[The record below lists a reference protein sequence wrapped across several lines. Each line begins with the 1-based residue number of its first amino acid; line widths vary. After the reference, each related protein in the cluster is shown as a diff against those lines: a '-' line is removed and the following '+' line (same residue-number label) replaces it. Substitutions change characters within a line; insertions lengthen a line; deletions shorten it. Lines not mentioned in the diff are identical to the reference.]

1 MGGHA
6 WLLLLLALLGS
17 CRSAPS
23 QRTVL
28 LLTLREETS
37 LSQCIDGLMQ
47 QLDAEGWREGVNLR
61 LERIDCGGERE
72 RAATLLSARLAACKA
87 GQPAPDCVVSFTTP
101 MAQAALDGTQSPV
114 LISYCFDAPRA
125 AADHPR
131 TRWSGLSMLP
141 PVDPAVDLAR
151 ELGLGRVGVVWNP
164 AEAHSARQVER
175 FRERAAPMGIEL
187 IEAHATGSADLEFA
201 LARLEASGIDGVWK
215 LGDLTLAPIRESL
228 IRTLSA
234 RGLPVIGDHH
244 DQLAMGAR
252 AVVSLDFAAV
262 GRVSGAQLARLLNG
276 EPLPAIAVERV
287 ESHRVQRR

>member
-1 MGGHA
+1 MGGYA

-23 QRTVL
+23 ERTVL

-61 LERIDCGGERE
+61 IERLDGEGDRQ
-72 RAATLLSARLAACKA
+72 RAAERLSARLARSP
-87 GQPAPDCVVSFTTP
+87 GPVCVVSFTTP
-101 MAQAALDGTQSPV
+101 MAQAALDHAQLPV
-114 LISYCFDAPRA
+114 LISYCFDAERA
-125 AADHPR
+125 AAAHPR
-131 TRWSGLSMLP
+131 ARWSGLSMLP
-141 PVDPAVDLAR
+141 PVDPAVELAR
-151 ELGLGRVGVVWNP
+151 ELGLRRVGVVWNP

-175 FRERAAPMGIEL
+175 FRERAGPMGIEL
-187 IEAHATGSADLEFA
+187 IEAHATGSADLAAA

-234 RGLPVIGDHH
+234 RGLPVIGDHP
-244 DQLAMGAR
+244 DQLALGAR
-252 AVVSLDFAAV
+252 AVVSLDFTAV
-262 GRVSGAQLARLLNG
+262 GRVSGVQLARLLNG
-276 EPLPAIAVERV
+276 EPLPSIAVERV